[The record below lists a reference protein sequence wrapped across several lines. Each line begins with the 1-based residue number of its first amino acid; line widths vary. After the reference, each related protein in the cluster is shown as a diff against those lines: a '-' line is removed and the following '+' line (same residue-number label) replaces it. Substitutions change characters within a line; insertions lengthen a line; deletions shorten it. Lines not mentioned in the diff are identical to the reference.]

1 MMQSAHTA
9 TLVARTPIVLFFM
22 ARSPLK
28 SPKAALRVR
37 PPQGPNLNIYNY
49 CELREF
55 LDVAAPL
62 IDIIFEVVAPQQRLP
77 GPPRTAAS
85 RQKEEVM
92 FRLRGRDWIILTA
105 FIVAGAVGYVVYSI
119 WTEEGLRRTEA
130 DMKSNLPLRVDQ
142 NTTLVDV
149 KYERTHSIY
158 WYVIDKPD
166 QFDPQET
173 ARQVQI
179 GVCANA
185 DNSSTMKKEGFSYEY
200 HYRTKEGL
208 ALTDFKIT
216 TCE

>member
-1 MMQSAHTA
+1 
-9 TLVARTPIVLFFM
+9 
-22 ARSPLK
+22 
-28 SPKAALRVR
+28 
-37 PPQGPNLNIYNY
+37 
-49 CELREF
+49 
-55 LDVAAPL
+55 
-62 IDIIFEVVAPQQRLP
+62 
-77 GPPRTAAS
+77 
-85 RQKEEVM
+85 M
-92 FRLRGRDWIILTA
+92 FRLRTRDWIILTA
-105 FIVAGAVGYVVYSI
+105 LIVAGAVGYGIYSVRNS
-119 WTEEGLRRTEA
+119 TEDKLRRTEA

-142 NTTLVDV
+142 NTTLVDA
-149 KYERTHSIY
+149 KYERTHSIN